1 MYIIGNIKALDKYN
15 RKQIKTMFIGVFISI
30 LFVELGTSIFVTKTD
45 IHNLFSFM
53 GYLGIPINDLTM
65 CLSAILLVIINPFSL
80 IFFLIGG
87 TIWVSTTLLL
97 IFSAFTDD
105 DAKYII

>member
-30 LFVELGTSIFVTKTD
+30 FLLALGVYAFDSKIDIHIIFSVIKYLGLPINNLTLLLCAIGILIVNPFLLGIFV
-45 IHNLFSFM
+45 
-53 GYLGIPINDLTM
+53 
-65 CLSAILLVIINPFSL
+65 
-80 IFFLIGG
+80 IGG

>member
-30 LFVELGTSIFVTKTD
+30 FLFALGIGIFATKID

-53 GYLGIPINDLTM
+53 GYLGIPINNLTIW
-65 CLSAILLVIINPFSL
+65 LSAMLLIIVNPFYFG
-80 IFFLIGG
+80 IFVIGG
-87 TIWVSTTLLL
+87 TIWVSTTLLV

-105 DAKYII
+105 DVKYII